1 MREFI
6 RSDGGWT
13 TSYRKTSEDPE
24 ALGREKVR
32 QKSVEYNNAIA
43 AKIDEEWKQNILDL
57 SQWDNAKDD
66 RIEQLATLDELE
78 GSAEEPTESVPN
90 KH

>member
-32 QKSVEYNNAIA
+32 QKSVEYSNAIA

-57 SQWDNAKDD
+57 SQWDSAKED

-78 GSAEEPTESVPN
+78 GSAEEPTENVPN

>member
-1 MREFI
+1 M
-6 RSDGGWT
+6 
-13 TSYRKTSEDPE
+13 
-24 ALGREKVR
+24 
-32 QKSVEYNNAIA
+32 EYSNAIA

-57 SQWDNAKDD
+57 SQWDNAKED

-78 GSAEEPTESVPN
+78 GSTEEPTENVPN

>member
-1 MREFI
+1 M
-6 RSDGGWT
+6 
-13 TSYRKTSEDPE
+13 
-24 ALGREKVR
+24 
-32 QKSVEYNNAIA
+32 EYSNAIA

-57 SQWDNAKDD
+57 SQWDNAKED

-78 GSAEEPTESVPN
+78 GSAEEPTENVPN